1 MNRLNS
7 SVGPAK
13 TKMISR
19 RMFILS
25 VAKVVVFTGIFG
37 RLISLQIN
45 ESSKYR
51 TLSDKNRFREWKLAP
66 QRGTIKDYFNKEIA
80 SNEKV
85 YQLHI
90 TPENSSNLVKL
101 FSRLKSILNLSDKKI
116 SYLKR
121 KIAKQKPWEPIIV
134 SDNLSWSDFSRINLF
149 LHELQ
154 GVEPI
159 VSVARVYP
167 DKSTSHL
174 VGYVSQ
180 ISAKD
185 LKRNEYLR
193 EMSVTGIA
201 VGKTGLESMLDK
213 NIIGEVGF
221 QRYEVNAFGKRIRQI
236 QIDKGQ
242 TGKNYKTTIDLEI
255 QKFAS
260 KQIANVSGA
269 VCVMDIFNGDIIAM
283 TSSPTY
289 DPNAFVHGI
298 SNTEWKYLLD
308 HRDKPLINKAVSG
321 LYPPGSTIKTIVA
334 LSALENNVA
343 KTSTKVKCKGVID
356 FYGEKFHCW
365 KKKGHGLMD
374 MRSAIQRS
382 CDVYFY
388 EIARRLGVDRLSIT
402 AKKFGLGKKTLE
414 GYSEEKSGVVP
425 NTAWKKKFIG
435 QNWYLGETLHSGIGQ
450 GYFQSTPI
458 QLCLMTAQ
466 LANGGYEI
474 QPKIILNDDKNRN
487 SLKQYLASLKES
499 DSEDLTKPNQKLTT
513 NLMVSQFLAKPLFK
527 NQENIN
533 FIKDA
538 MFAATNEPGGTSYR
552 SRFKSKKFMFAG
564 KTGSSQVIRFTEA
577 QREAEVKQNEI
588 DYKQRDH
595 ALFIAFAPVSNPK
608 YAISVIVE
616 HGGSGS
622 SAAAPV
628 AQKIIKKVIERDE
641 MRSKN
646 YNLLGEKI

>member
-90 TPENSSNLVKL
+90 TPENSSNLIKL

-388 EIARRLGVDRLSIT
+388 EIARRLGVDRLSVT